1 MHAGSCAF
9 HKSVNQIKI
18 SATDDECNTVASAC
32 LNTNTEDA
40 QGGRCGKH
48 GVPVETPLEMLAPA
62 LIKLVGMF
70 TGGFRGWN

>member
-18 SATDDECNTVASAC
+18 SATDNECNTVASAC

-40 QGGRCGKH
+40 QGGRRGKH
-48 GVPVETPLEMLAPA
+48 IETPLEMLAPA

-70 TGGFRGWN
+70 TGGLRGWN